1 MLKYSNIPV
10 LAERIFHAGRIT
22 RIWKRLRKKKQN
34 GSGAA
39 SRLLIFT
46 KKISK
51 TAPEAASWLR
61 QKIQQIARSA
71 STAALPFKD

>member
-1 MLKYSNIPV
+1 M
-10 LAERIFHAGRIT
+10 LAERIFHAGRIA
-22 RIWKRLRKKKQN
+22 RIWKRLRTTDVSNQN

-51 TAPEAASWLR
+51 TAPEAASRLR

-71 STAALPFKD
+71 STADTLPKRLK